1 MWFGL
6 SLVGAVFQAGQYT
19 VVKGWGRHLHPFT
32 IMLWTQ
38 AVSLAAF
45 AAWARLAGDSF
56 AAPWRYMGW
65 VLTAVGLAGAMNYLI
80 ARASARGDISIV
92 GPILALSP
100 IASIVPDWWLTG
112 ALPHGIGWV
121 GVGASALG
129 TVSLSRGEGRGFDV
143 RGLFA
148 REDVLCA
155 LGAAASLGALS
166 AVDRKMT
173 TLVGVPAYL
182 AAIYLL
188 QVPLTAALVW
198 RRHLGAL
205 ARSLDRHNAAPLAVH
220 ALFAVVGNALL
231 LTALTLAPAAYVNS
245 VRRVSSVISVLLGA
259 SLFGEPGLTG
269 RLVGALLTGLGAA
282 CLLLAP

>member
-1 MWFGL
+1 MPHTRSADVFGL
-6 SLVGAVFQAGQYT
+6 SLVGAVFQAGST
-19 VVKGWGRHLHPFT
+19 PSSEGWDGTSIRST

-121 GVGASALG
+121 GVGASVLG
-129 TVSLSRGEGRGFDV
+129 TVSLSRGEARASTCGPV
-143 RGLFA
+143 RA
-148 REDVLCA
+148 RMCCA
-155 LGAAASLGALS
+155 RW
-166 AVDRKMT
+166 V
-173 TLVGVPAYL
+173 
-182 AAIYLL
+182 
-188 QVPLTAALVW
+188 
-198 RRHLGAL
+198 RRPRS
-205 ARSLDRHNAAPLAVH
+205 ARS
-220 ALFAVVGNALL
+220 
-231 LTALTLAPAAYVNS
+231 
-245 VRRVSSVISVLLGA
+245 RRS
-259 SLFGEPGLTG
+259 TG
-269 RLVGALLTGLGAA
+269 R
-282 CLLLAP
+282 

>member
-38 AVSLAAF
+38 VVSLVAF
-45 AAWARLAGDSF
+45 AAWAWLSGDSF
-56 AAPWRYMGW
+56 IAPWRYVGW
-65 VLTAVGLAGAMNYLI
+65 VLAAVALASVMNYLI

-100 IASIVPDWWLTG
+100 IASIAPDWWLTDT
-112 ALPHGIGWV
+112 LPHGLGWV
-121 GVGASALG
+121 GVGAAALG
-129 TVSLSRGEGRGFDV
+129 TLTLSRGAARGFDV

-155 LGAAASLGALS
+155 LGAAASLGVLS

-173 TLVGVPAYL
+173 TLVGVPSYL
-182 AAIYLL
+182 TAVYVL
-188 QVPLTAALVW
+188 QAPLTAALLWLRYPGGAV
-198 RRHLGAL
+198 RR
-205 ARSLDRHNAAPLAVH
+205 LDRTDAVTLAVH
-220 ALFAVVGNALL
+220 ALFAVAGNGLL
-231 LTALTLAPAAYVNS
+231 LTALMLAPAAYVNS

-259 SLFGEPGLTG
+259 ALFGEPGLTG
-269 RLVGALLTGLGAA
+269 RLTGAILTVLGAA